1 MILYFRVSKE
11 TVGSGDEQ
19 KRERVPAGDLE
30 YLPEHVMMPC
40 VETAL

>member
-19 KRERVPAGDLE
+19 KRGCRLGLWNI
-30 YLPEHVMMPC
+30 YLYPIMS
-40 VETAL
+40 